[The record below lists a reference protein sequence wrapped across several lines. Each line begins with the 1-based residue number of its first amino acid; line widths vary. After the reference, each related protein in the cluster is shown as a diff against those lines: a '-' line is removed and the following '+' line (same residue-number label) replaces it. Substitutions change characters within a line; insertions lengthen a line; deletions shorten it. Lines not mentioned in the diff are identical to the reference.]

1 MVPLNEHFD
10 VTKDHYRHVSE
21 LKRRFPGLR
30 VLLSVGGEADDYDD
44 REKYLKLLE
53 SVDHR
58 IAFVNSA
65 HTLVKTFGFDGLDLA
80 WQFPN
85 TKPKKIRN
93 KVSSFFVGLK
103 HKIVGESVVDDK
115 QEEHKEQFTALVR
128 ETKNAFRPD
137 GLLLTV
143 SVLPNVNSTGYFD
156 GRALSQF
163 VDFVNLWAF
172 DFYNPKRNPKE
183 ADYPAPLYE
192 LIDRKYYENGDF
204 IVRAWLQQG
213 FPNNKLVF
221 GIPAYGRSWKMTEDS
236 AISGVPPFE
245 VDEGGEEGAY
255 TKKSGF
261 LSYPEICTLTA
272 NPNNLKG
279 AGTHLRKVGDPS
291 KRYGKKQHGLR

>member
-1 MVPLNEHFD
+1 MNFQ
-10 VTKDHYRHVSE
+10 
-21 LKRRFPGLR
+21 
-30 VLLSVGGEADDYDD
+30 
-44 REKYLKLLE
+44 LE

-80 WQFPN
+80 WEFPT

-93 KVSSFFVGLK
+93 KVSSFFVKLK
-103 HKIVGESVVDDK
+103 HKIVGESIVDEK

-128 ETKNAFRPD
+128 ETKNAFKPD

-156 GRALSQF
+156 VRAVIPN

-172 DFYNPKRNPKE
+172 DFYNSVRNPKE

-192 LIDRKYYENGDF
+192 LIDRKSYENGDF
-204 IVRAWLQQG
+204 MVRTWLEHG
-213 FPNNKLVF
+213 ANNNKLVF
-221 GIPAYGRSWKMTEDS
+221 GIPTYGRTWKMTEDS

-245 VDEGGEEGAY
+245 ADGGAEEGPY
-255 TKKSGF
+255 TKEVGL
-261 LSYPEICTLTA
+261 LSYPEVCSKIS
-272 NPNNLKG
+272 NPQQLKG
-279 AGTHLRKVGDPS
+279 AGDHLRKVGDPS
-291 KRYGKKQHGLR
+291 KRFGK